1 MNEVLE
7 FYPILI
13 KGTITTVQLTVLGA
27 ILALIVSFI
36 VGLARISSF
45 AAVRVIA
52 IIYLEFFRGSSAL
65 VQMFFIYF
73 VLPMWGIYFDALTAG
88 VVACGLNVGAYGSE
102 VVRGAILAVSKEQ
115 HEACKA
121 LNYSSLKKYRYVII
135 PQAIPIMIPTFGN
148 LLI

>member
-102 VVRGAILAVSKEQ
+102 VVRGAILAVVRSNMK
-115 HEACKA
+115 HAK
-121 LNYSSLKKYRYVII
+121 
-135 PQAIPIMIPTFGN
+135 P
-148 LLI
+148 